1 MSSAVA
7 LPRDEGGVWCK
18 WVAINSPNLLR
29 ARSDMKV
36 DQPWH
41 SLKQNVHHDNTE
53 CQEGKSIAPTDLR
66 EGTGGR
72 PACERCVQLNDSD
85 GTRR

>member
-1 MSSAVA
+1 MDAMSSAA
-7 LPRDEGGVWCK
+7 RLPANEGGVWCK
-18 WVAINSPNLLR
+18 RLHTGKNLLS
-29 ARSDMKV
+29 ARSDMKAA
-36 DQPWH
+36 QPWH

-72 PACERCVQLNDSD
+72 PACERCVQLNEAE
-85 GTRR
+85 